1 MALASYE
8 STPGTP
14 LLFKDPNW
22 KKRQDTIFKK
32 AALFFRDFGTEILVV
47 AKTDSG
53 YDIFEPVDGMFN
65 ELTSRIVRELLN
77 EFSRRLLIVKAPG
90 P

>member
-8 STPGTP
+8 STPDTP
-14 LLFKDPNW
+14 LLCKDPNW

-32 AALFFRDFGTEILVV
+32 AALFFRDFGTEILIV
-47 AKTDSG
+47 ARTDRG
-53 YDIFEPVDGMFN
+53 YDVFEPVNGMFN

-77 EFSRRLLIVKAPG
+77 ELGVC
-90 P
+90 